1 MANLLRHQILSLILL
16 LSGLAAPAEHSAAL
30 QTEADPR
37 DYLCAPRLQLRHPE
51 LCPRHGPGGALT
63 ELARL
68 GLYPAKPLPTEA
80 IDPNLGFL
88 PWDYLRASSGETTL
102 YSSQEDAAAGGS
114 GTSSLASG
122 FVYLSTFA
130 RTEID
135 GNTIYATPLGYVRG
149 GSVSAIPLPASPGL
163 AFSRTPDRP
172 FGWIVQ
178 GGTCTSREPGGPI
191 DSRGECFTRHA
202 VVQIYAQQQVG
213 DWVWYMIGQDRW
225 IEQRNVGVVRP
236 DPTPPDGVDSD
247 RWVSVNLYEQ
257 TLAAYE
263 GGNLKFATVVSSGR
277 NGFWT
282 QPGLFQVWAKL
293 DRDDMTGG
301 LVTAEGGNYYFLED
315 VPWVLYFDQA
325 RALHGT
331 YWHSRFG
338 TPTSRGCVNLAPED
352 ANWIF
357 NFAEE
362 ETWVYVWDP
371 SGNTPTDPAIY
382 GPGGA

>member
-1 MANLLRHQILSLILL
+1 VH
-16 LSGLAAPAEHSAAL
+16 
-30 QTEADPR
+30 
-37 DYLCAPRLQLRHPE
+37 
-51 LCPRHGPGGALT
+51 
-63 ELARL
+63 
-68 GLYPAKPLPTEA
+68 
-80 IDPNLGFL
+80 
-88 PWDYLRASSGETTL
+88 
-102 YSSQEDAAAGGS
+102 
-114 GTSSLASG
+114 SSLA
-122 FVYLSTFA
+122 
-130 RTEID
+130 E
-135 GNTIYATPLGYVRG
+135 P
-149 GSVSAIPLPASPGL
+149 
-163 AFSRTPDRP
+163 
-172 FGWIVQ
+172 
-178 GGTCTSREPGGPI
+178 REPGGPT
-191 DSRGECFTRHA
+191 DPRGQCFTRHT
-202 VVQIYAQQQVG
+202 VVQIYDQEQVG

-225 IEQRNVGVVRP
+225 IEQRNLGVVRP
-236 DPTPPDGVDSD
+236 DPTPPDGVDSE

-263 GGNLKFATVVSSGR
+263 GGRLKFATVVSSGR

-362 ETWVYVWDP
+362 GTWVYVWDP